1 MTRNTGRG
9 ADHPSDAVPDSAGTD
24 GVETESVET
33 HRAESHNTMS
43 DRARVGA
50 AAVHDAE
57 DIRLIEVACSVLA
70 ERGLKGASTDD
81 IARAAGVTRVTLYRR
96 LGTRDELLRA
106 IYAHEAQRLMMSV
119 NARFT
124 PFESLEWDPVQ
135 HVEDLLV
142 GTVFDIR
149 ESELVRRLIEVDKTE
164 TMAVLAGQSDSVLG
178 AITEIVA
185 EFVRNTWSADV
196 HTRSMTPDEA
206 ESLSR
211 EVGSVVGRF
220 LHSLVV
226 MPDGPPLVDS
236 EDEIRGLA
244 RRVLVPM
251 ILQR

>member
-9 ADHPSDAVPDSAGTD
+9 ADTPADAVADSAVSDNQVSGT
-24 GVETESVET
+24 GKP
-33 HRAESHNTMS
+33 
-43 DRARVGA
+43 DRAGVGA
-50 AAVHDAE
+50 AASYDAE

-70 ERGLKGASTDD
+70 ERGIKGASTDD
-81 IARAAGVTRVTLYRR
+81 IAKAAGVTRVTLYRR

-135 HVEDLLV
+135 HIEDLLV

-164 TMAVLAGQSDSVLG
+164 TMAVLAGASDTVLDG
-178 AITEIVA
+178 ITEIVA

-196 HTRSMTPDEA
+196 HTRSMGSDEID
-206 ESLSR
+206 SLSR

-226 MPDGPPLVDS
+226 MPDGPPIVES

>member
-1 MTRNTGRG
+1 
-9 ADHPSDAVPDSAGTD
+9 
-24 GVETESVET
+24 
-33 HRAESHNTMS
+33 
-43 DRARVGA
+43 
-50 AAVHDAE
+50 
-57 DIRLIEVACSVLA
+57 
-70 ERGLKGASTDD
+70 
-81 IARAAGVTRVTLYRR
+81 
-96 LGTRDELLRA
+96 
-106 IYAHEAQRLMMSV
+106 MSV

-164 TMAVLAGQSDSVLG
+164 TMAVLAGASDTVLG

-185 EFVRNTWSADV
+185 EFVRNTWNADV
-196 HTRSMTPDEA
+196 HARPMSA
-206 ESLSR
+206 EQSDTLSR

>member
-9 ADHPSDAVPDSAGTD
+9 ADHPADAVHDSVASDTPVSETGRSERAG
-24 GVETESVET
+24 
-33 HRAESHNTMS
+33 
-43 DRARVGA
+43 VGA

-57 DIRLIEVACSVLA
+57 DVRLIEVACSVLA

-81 IARAAGVTRVTLYRR
+81 IAKAAGVTRVTLYRR
-96 LGTRDELLRA
+96 LGTRDQLMRA
-106 IYAHEAQRLMMSV
+106 IYTHEASRLMMSV

-124 PFESLEWDPVQ
+124 PFESLEWDPIQ

-164 TMAVLAGQSDSVLG
+164 TMAVLAGQSDSVLDG
-178 AITEIVA
+178 ITEIVA
-185 EFVRNTWSADV
+185 EFVRNTWGADV
-196 HTRSMTPDEA
+196 HTRSMTTDET

-236 EDEIRGLA
+236 EDEIRRLA

>member
-9 ADHPSDAVPDSAGTD
+9 ADTPADAVADSAVSDNQVSGT
-24 GVETESVET
+24 GKP
-33 HRAESHNTMS
+33 
-43 DRARVGA
+43 DRAGVDA
-50 AAVHDAE
+50 AASYDAE

-70 ERGLKGASTDD
+70 ERGIKGASTDD
-81 IARAAGVTRVTLYRR
+81 IAKAAGVTRVTLYRR

-135 HVEDLLV
+135 HIEDLLV

-164 TMAVLAGQSDSVLG
+164 TMAVLAGASDTVLDG
-178 AITEIVA
+178 ITEIVA

-196 HTRSMTPDEA
+196 HTRSMGSDEID
-206 ESLSR
+206 SLSR

-226 MPDGPPLVDS
+226 MPDGPPIVES

>member
-9 ADHPSDAVPDSAGTD
+9 ADNPADPDPDSAEP
-24 GVETESVET
+24 VSAKSV
-33 HRAESHNTMS
+33 RAGI
-43 DRARVGA
+43 DA

-70 ERGLKGASTDD
+70 ERGLKGTSTDD

-106 IYAHEAQRLMMSV
+106 IYAFEAQRLMMSV

-164 TMAVLAGQSDSVLG
+164 TMAVLAGASDTVLDG
-178 AITEIVA
+178 ITEIVA

-196 HTRSMTPDEA
+196 HTRAMTGDEV

-236 EDEIRGLA
+236 EEEIRGLA

>member
-1 MTRNTGRG
+1 MTRNIGRG
-9 ADHPSDAVPDSAGTD
+9 ADNPADAVPDSA
-24 GVETESVET
+24 ESDSTKAV
-33 HRAESHNTMS
+33 RAGI
-43 DRARVGA
+43 DA
-50 AAVHDAE
+50 AASYDAE
-57 DIRLIEVACSVLA
+57 DIRLIQVACTVLA
-70 ERGLKGASTDD
+70 ERGIKGSSTDD
-81 IARAAGVTRVTLYRR
+81 IAKAAGVTRVTLYRR
-96 LGTRDELLRA
+96 LGTRDQLLRA
-106 IYAHEAQRLMMSV
+106 IYTYEAQRLIMSV

-178 AITEIVA
+178 GITEIVA

-196 HTRSMTPDEA
+196 HTRPMTDDET
-206 ESLSR
+206 ETLSR
-211 EVGSVVGRF
+211 EVSSVVGRF

-236 EDEIRGLA
+236 EDGIRGLA

>member
-9 ADHPSDAVPDSAGTD
+9 ADNPADPDPDSAD
-24 GVETESVET
+24 PVSAKSV
-33 HRAESHNTMS
+33 RAGI
-43 DRARVGA
+43 DA

-70 ERGLKGASTDD
+70 ERGLKGTSTDD

-106 IYAHEAQRLMMSV
+106 IYAFEAQRLMMSV

-164 TMAVLAGQSDSVLG
+164 TMAVLAGASDTVLDG
-178 AITEIVA
+178 ITEIVA

-196 HTRSMTPDEA
+196 HTRAMTGDEV

-236 EDEIRGLA
+236 EEEIRGLA

>member
-1 MTRNTGRG
+1 MTRNTARG
-9 ADHPSDAVPDSAGTD
+9 ADTPADAVADSAVSDNQVPGT
-24 GVETESVET
+24 GRT
-33 HRAESHNTMS
+33 
-43 DRARVGA
+43 DRAGVGA
-50 AAVHDAE
+50 APSYDAE
-57 DIRLIEVACSVLA
+57 DIRLIEVACTVLA
-70 ERGLKGASTDD
+70 ERGIKGASTDD

-96 LGTRDELLRA
+96 LGTRDQLLRA

-135 HVEDLLV
+135 HIEDLLV
-142 GTVFDIR
+142 GTVFEIR
-149 ESELVRRLIEVDKTE
+149 ESELIRRLIEVDKTA
-164 TMAVLAGQSDSVLG
+164 TMAVLAGQSDTVLDG
-178 AITEIVA
+178 ITEIVA
-185 EFVRNTWSADV
+185 EFVRNTWNADV
-196 HTRSMTPDEA
+196 HTRAMDSEETER
-206 ESLSR
+206 LSR

-236 EDEIRGLA
+236 EEKLRALA

>member
-9 ADHPSDAVPDSAGTD
+9 ADNPADPDPDSAEPVSTK
-24 GVETESVET
+24 SV
-33 HRAESHNTMS
+33 RAGI
-43 DRARVGA
+43 DA

-70 ERGLKGASTDD
+70 ERGLKGTSTDD

-106 IYAHEAQRLMMSV
+106 IYAFEAQRLMMSV

-164 TMAVLAGQSDSVLG
+164 TMAVLAGASDTVLDG
-178 AITEIVA
+178 ITEIVA

-196 HTRSMTPDEA
+196 HTRAMTGDEV

-236 EDEIRGLA
+236 EEEIRGLA

>member
-9 ADHPSDAVPDSAGTD
+9 ADRPADAVPDSTASGDTSSDSTSAEDAD
-24 GVETESVET
+24 G
-33 HRAESHNTMS
+33 
-43 DRARVGA
+43 GA
-50 AAVHDAE
+50 AVVHDAE
-57 DIRLIEVACSVLA
+57 DIRIIEVACSVLA
-70 ERGLKGASTDD
+70 ERGIKASSTDV

-96 LGTRDELLRA
+96 LGTRDQMLRA

-124 PFESLEWDPVQ
+124 SFESLEWDPVR

-149 ESELVRRLIEVDKTE
+149 ESELVRRLIEVDKIE
-164 TMAVLAGQSDSVLG
+164 TMAVLAGQSDSVLA

-185 EFVRNTWSADV
+185 EFVRNTWDADV
-196 HTRSMTPDEA
+196 HTRALTDTEV
-206 ESLSR
+206 EDLSR
-211 EVGSVVGRF
+211 EVGSAVGRF

-226 MPDGPPLVDS
+226 MPDGPPLVQT
-236 EDEIRGLA
+236 EDQIRGLA

>member
-9 ADHPSDAVPDSAGTD
+9 IDHHTDAVTDSATSDHPVSGT
-24 GVETESVET
+24 GKSERTG
-33 HRAESHNTMS
+33 
-43 DRARVGA
+43 VGA
-50 AAVHDAE
+50 AASYDAE
-57 DIRLIEVACSVLA
+57 DIRLIEVACTVLA
-70 ERGLKGASTDD
+70 ERGLKGVSTDD
-81 IARAAGVTRVTLYRR
+81 IAKAAGVTRVTLYRR

-164 TMAVLAGQSDSVLG
+164 TMAVLAGQSDTVLDG
-178 AITEIVA
+178 ITEIVA

-196 HTRSMTPDEA
+196 HTRSMDSDET
-206 ESLSR
+206 EQLSR

-226 MPDGPPLVDS
+226 MPDGPPLVDT
-236 EDEIRGLA
+236 EDGLRALA

>member
-1 MTRNTGRG
+1 MSGTASSASTNSEG
-9 ADHPSDAVPDSAGTD
+9 ADG
-24 GVETESVET
+24 
-33 HRAESHNTMS
+33 
-43 DRARVGA
+43 GA
-50 AAVHDAE
+50 AVIGGKGTHDAE
-57 DIRLIEVACSVLA
+57 DIRIIEVACSVLA
-70 ERGLKGASTDD
+70 ERGIKGSSTDD

-96 LGTRDELLRA
+96 LGTRDQVLRA

-124 PFESLEWDPVQ
+124 PFSSLEWDPVQ

-149 ESELVRRLIEVDKTE
+149 ESELVRRLIEVDKIE

-178 AITEIVA
+178 GITEIVA
-185 EFVRNTWSADV
+185 EFLRNIWNADV
-196 HTRSMTPDEA
+196 HTRPMTGA
-206 ESLSR
+206 EVRDLSR

-226 MPDGPPLVDS
+226 MPDGPPVVTS
-236 EDEIRGLA
+236 EDEIRALA